1 MTKNIFYK
9 MENLS
14 TKTPTAIR
22 LIRGLFIL
30 LTTVLMVVVVLLFV
44 LNINYTVDVRQ
55 GEIISKNT
63 PLEYQAPFEARIHTL
78 RVEEGA
84 RVSSGDTL
92 MILDNQQIVTAVLKS
107 ENELRLIE
115 KNITVFQ
122 ELLENLESQIQH
134 RSQQKNQIN
143 TAYQFEQKEIQAGM
157 DELEKQV
164 KLQARSVNI
173 SKQKF
178 QRSLILLRDGIISK
192 LEYDKDHK
200 IFIKDKERYS
210 ELKRRLRQQRN
221 QYAAL
226 PNEKL
231 RQVNNQDLSMLSG
244 KYDRSQIE
252 KQLTEEN
259 IRKIQITDQLNL
271 HRNNLEKCVLIATQD
286 GFISRIYNVK
296 MDANF
301 VEKGTPLLVLSPKEE
316 AQFYAEMSLS
326 QQSIRSVKPGQTA
339 HLKLDAYNYYQYGI
353 LKGEVSFI
361 KKDTSNNFF
370 VLAALDQPANHFN
383 LQSGYQVKGEI
394 IIEQVKLYQYILRKL
409 FRNIEV

>member
-14 TKTPTAIR
+14 TKTPKAIK

-30 LTTVLMVVVVLLFV
+30 LTIVLIVVVSLLFI
-44 LNINYTVDVRQ
+44 LNINYTVDVIN

-63 PLEYQAPFEARIHTL
+63 PIEYQAPFEARIHSL
-78 RVEEGA
+78 RIAEGA
-84 RVSSGDTL
+84 RVFSGDTL
-92 MILDNQQIVTAVLKS
+92 MILDNQQMVTAVLKS

-122 ELLENLESQIQH
+122 ELLSNLESQIQH

-143 TAYQFEQKEIQAGM
+143 TAYHFEQKEIQAGLE
-157 DELEKQV
+157 ELEKQV
-164 KLQARSVNI
+164 NLQARSMEI
-173 SKQKF
+173 SKQKL
-178 QRSLILLRDGIISK
+178 QRDLSLLRDGIISK
-192 LEYDKDHK
+192 QEYDKDHK
-200 IFIKDKERYS
+200 TFLKEKESYS
-210 ELKRRLRQQRN
+210 ELQRRLRQQRT

-226 PNEKL
+226 PNQQS
-231 RQVNNQDLSMLSG
+231 RQVKNQDLSMLSG
-244 KYDRSQIE
+244 QYDRSQIE
-252 KQLTEEN
+252 KQLIEEN

-271 HRNNLEKCVLIATQD
+271 HRNNLEKCVIIATQD
-286 GFISRIYNVK
+286 GFISQIYNVK

-326 QQSIRSVKPGQTA
+326 QQAVRSVKPGQTA

-370 VLAALDQPANHFN
+370 ALAALDRPANHFN